1 MKKGGLGS
9 RLIVAAWGIP
19 LLLGLTWLGGW
30 WTALLI
36 AAISFV
42 AQKEY
47 YMLQRNLNR
56 NPFIVLGLG
65 CGVIVVITW
74 MTDYNLIHWI
84 LIATFL
90 IVAVKTL
97 HKGKSHQDV
106 LVTFGGICYIPLL
119 LGSFIVIRGWSGGEP
134 FWMVEGCVRQECLTY
149 PDAGRWLAF
158 CVLGSIWVGDTA
170 AYAGG
175 RMMGKHKLAP
185 TISPN
190 KTIEGFIFGFFGAIL
205 FSMIWW
211 RLGLVRFDVGLVVGI
226 AAGLFGQIGDL
237 FESALKRE
245 CGVKDSSN
253 LLPGHGGLLDRFDS
267 LLFTAPIVAI
277 YIIIFSVKV

>member
-30 WTALLI
+30 WTVLLI
-36 AAISFV
+36 AVISFF
-42 AQKEY
+42 AQREY
-47 YMLQRNLNR
+47 YLLQRNLNR
-56 NPFIVLGLG
+56 DPFMVLGLG
-65 CGVIVVITW
+65 CGLIVVITW

-90 IVAVKTL
+90 IIAVKIL
-97 HKGKSHQDV
+97 HKGKSHQE
-106 LVTFGGICYIPLL
+106 LLATFGGICYIPLL
-119 LGSFIVIRGWSGGEP
+119 LGSFIVIREWTGGEP
-134 FWMVEGCVRQECLTY
+134 FGIVKSL

-158 CVLGSIWVGDTA
+158 CVLGSIWIGDTA

-211 RLGLVRFDVGLVVGI
+211 RLELVRFDVGLVVGI

-277 YIIIFSVKV
+277 YIIMFSTKV